1 MSRSL
6 TGNRKLVK
14 LLTLFEKE
22 LRLYHRCF
30 SGSDFYLEYDVE
42 KTIQNEYIIQP
53 RFFITSENIWNHFI
67 DEKWGI
73 NDVISQYCNLF
84 SFEFRVLKNR
94 SRTKNY
100 PPRLP
105 VEKETIEMRLNF
117 NFIISIKME
126 ENI

>member
-1 MSRSL
+1 MTKSV

-14 LLTLFEKE
+14 LLTLFERE

-30 SGSDFYLEYDVE
+30 SGSDFYLEYDIE
-42 KTIQNEYIIQP
+42 KTIEEELIIQP

-84 SFEFRVLKNR
+84 SFDYKLLKNR
-94 SRTKNY
+94 NRKGKY

-105 VEKETIEMRLNF
+105 VAIETIEMRLNF
-117 NFIISIKME
+117 YFMVSLNI
-126 ENI
+126 ENY